1 MNKPLSQFNFAE
13 RQNKVQK
20 SAQKPKSAF
29 GNYKMAEAQ
38 NQVKVQQAQESQQN
52 SEEPGPKQQ
61 AENAH
66 SQLKLSQDSVNSKG
80 SGDILGDKRVLK

>member
-66 SQLKLSQDSVNSKG
+66 S
-80 SGDILGDKRVLK
+80 